1 MNKQEFAKVVQAW
14 ANGETIQWRLIE
26 SSRWEDIDLQYP
38 MNWNTTRLDY
48 RIKPK
53 DITTMRFVHV
63 RPDFFGSSNMQN
75 YVDNN
80 LKLTFTNGK
89 LTNAEV
95 LK

>member
-26 SSRWEDIDLQYP
+26 SSRWEDINLQYP

-53 DITTMRFVHV
+53 DVIEYLYTH
-63 RPDFFGSSNMQN
+63 SSWSGPAHGESD
-75 YVDNN
+75 V
-80 LKLTFTNGK
+80 KLTFTNGK

>member
-14 ANGETIQWRLIE
+14 ADGETIQWRLIE
-26 SSRWEDIDLQYP
+26 SSRWEDINLQYP

-53 DITTMRFVHV
+53 DVIEHRYTYSSWSG
-63 RPDFFGSSNMQN
+63 PDNRMAD
-75 YVDNN
+75 V
-80 LKLTFTNGK
+80 KLTFTNGK

-95 LK
+95 LND

>member
-14 ANGETIQWRLIE
+14 ADGQEVEFRYLGSKSHGKWVTEEDAPQWDSELE
-26 SSRWEDIDLQYP
+26 
-38 MNWNTTRLDY
+38 Y

-53 DITTMRFVHV
+53 DVIEHRYTY
-63 RPDFFGSSNMQN
+63 SSWASPAQRESD
-75 YVDNN
+75 V
-80 LKLTFTNGK
+80 KLTFTNGK